1 MALLFATSSSV
12 KWCFNILFLS
22 LVHFK
27 TYNTPFL
34 LRSYFCLFINEYPNV
49 SILNLKYSMESYQQ
63 LGGECWK
70 SLHKDVKYF
79 IEGIYHLRFLTFP
92 LWCYVTC
99 HAYIVMKIFFCA
111 EQYSFNIKLW
121 FIKWHWLP
129 ERKCGAPI
137 QTYRKWFGI

>member
-49 SILNLKYSMESYQQ
+49 CILNLKYSMESYHQ
-63 LGGECWK
+63 LGEPSE
-70 SLHKDVKYF
+70 SLNGVVKYF

-111 EQYSFNIKLW
+111 KQYSVKTVIYKMTLTPREEVWCPDSNI
-121 FIKWHWLP
+121 
-129 ERKCGAPI
+129 
-137 QTYRKWFGI
+137 